1 MLNLYK
7 GSIAVFCLTAI
18 ALTCLHYLPSNRTLL
33 ALDSPSST
41 IKKTKKTPAERAL
54 YAEERAKFEFDM
66 LKNPQTGKIPEGIHE
81 RELKQV
87 SFAPQLS
94 QQLKGAGITVTP
106 RGPNNFGGRT
116 RAIAFDVSDGT
127 NSTIIAGGVSSGVF
141 RTTNLGSS
149 WTKVS
154 ANDEIHNVTAIAQDT
169 RVGQQNVWYYG
180 TGEGLG
186 NSASLGSAYRGF
198 GIWKSTDGGLTWAR
212 LVNSSPSDLETFECE
227 DYIWRIAVDPT
238 NGNVYAAIPNAII
251 RSTDGGANWSIVIG
265 AGCANSIAV
274 QTDVVISPTGVVYA
288 AFSGEAGTAN
298 DGVWRSISGDLGSFT
313 RIAGNASPAGW
324 NAAAD
329 YGRVVL
335 ALAPSDEAILY
346 ALYDNETGGGCIT
359 PAPEADFFRYDTLTN
374 NWTNLS
380 ANLPD
385 EAGCL
390 SGNDPFAI
398 QGGYDLCV
406 AVKPDDPNTVFVG
419 GTNVYRSTDGFSTT
433 GNTTRIGGYVNSG
446 SYGLYPNH
454 HPDIHILVFAPNS
467 GGGFDENEIL
477 FTGTDGGIH
486 NGDIT
491 EPTVSW
497 NSMNNDYVTYQYY
510 HAAISPV
517 IGSNTLIGG
526 TQDNGTT
533 ETTTGSNHS
542 RILGGDGVAVGIA
555 KGGSPY
561 YLGTQN
567 GSIRRFV
574 GSSTTITPNGSN
586 SIFVT
591 YFHLDPENTEYL
603 YYASRNTIYRTTS
616 ASSVS
621 SGTWEEMTGIGGA
634 MGGDIRSM
642 ATSKG
647 SGYDVSDANRKLFIG
662 TANGEVWRLDDP
674 AFAGTGTVPV
684 EITPPAASTG
694 LVSSISV
701 NPVNDNEVMITY
713 SNYGISSV
721 FHTTNA
727 NVANP
732 TWTNIE
738 GNIPLPSFRASSI
751 VDAGSGNTFYLVG
764 TSVGLYCTQT
774 LAGGATVW
782 SRVGPNS
789 IGFALVSQLAL
800 RPVDNFLVAG
810 THGNGMYM
818 LEVPSLPRIAFDNI
832 CIEETENTVNTVSC
846 RNYEDIDI
854 NMVVTEAPT
863 GAATITISNTGTAT
877 EGVDYDILNPGKQL
891 TFANG
896 STAGQTVNLRI
907 YDDSNPEADETIILD
922 FVVSGATD
930 AEKASSNGTQTI
942 IIKDNDFA
950 PGTIVTVWEEDF
962 ENGITF
968 SNFAG
973 TDWASGGFG
982 GTSFSSLWRT
992 GAAGGMTGSQSAYVS
1007 DDNGAS
1013 ASYDKTAVEN
1023 LVLRTELIDA
1033 TAFADLTLN
1042 FDFKSNG
1049 NPGSDYGILSYSL
1062 NGSNFTNIEGGTLGP
1077 YTGVAAT
1084 TNRTVALPAALNNQ
1098 NFYLGFRWINND
1110 DGVGTD
1116 PPFTIDNLLITTPF
1130 EPAVE
1135 TVLNSN
1141 NEQYFGPNETVHFYI
1156 GGDIIAS
1163 LKNNST
1169 YDYGCTSVTIDRE
1182 GTGAE
1187 AAWSAV
1193 AGEELASKT
1202 LLITPSNN
1210 APGAGQTYDLTLY
1223 YTQAEFDGWV
1233 ANSDVTHTTA
1243 DFKIVKSSGAIKD
1256 LNIGSTNASV
1266 NTATTYAAY
1275 GTEHSFTATF
1285 DGGFSGFGGG
1295 DPSSPTFPVEF
1306 ISFTAKQVGADV
1318 QLDWSTA
1325 LEINSDR
1332 FEIERSEDGISFS
1345 KIGSLPSTGGQDG
1358 ADYQFYDL
1366 SPLVGSNIYRLRQVD
1381 LDGQYDYSPS
1391 VEVSF
1396 EAVLVAKIGPNPFQT
1411 HFSLELADAGKHV
1424 YEFELFDLKG
1434 KKVHSRRLEF
1444 TDRLNEKVDLPNLV
1458 PGQYLYTL
1466 RKRDAL
1472 LSGKLLK
1479 Y

>member
-1 MLNLYK
+1 M
-7 GSIAVFCLTAI
+7 
-18 ALTCLHYLPSNRTLL
+18 
-33 ALDSPSST
+33 
-41 IKKTKKTPAERAL
+41 KKTKKTPAERAL
-54 YAEERAKFEFDM
+54 YADERAKFEFDM
-66 LKNPQTGKIPEGIHE
+66 LKNPKTGKIPEGIHE

-87 SFAPQLS
+87 SLAPSLS
-94 QQLKGAGITVTP
+94 QQLKGTGITVTP
-106 RGPNNFGGRT
+106 RGPNNLGGRT
-116 RAIAFDVSDGT
+116 RAIAFDVSDAT
-127 NSTIIAGGVSSGVF
+127 NSTILAGGVSSGVF

-154 ANDEIHNVTAIAQDT
+154 PNDEIHNVTAIAQDT
-169 RVGQQNVWYYG
+169 RAGQQNVWYYG

-186 NSASLGSAYRGF
+186 NSASLGSAYRGY
-198 GIWKSTDGGLTWAR
+198 GIWKSINGGLNWAR
-212 LVNSSPSDLETFECE
+212 LPNSSPSDLETFECE

-265 AGCANSIAV
+265 SGCANSIAV

-298 DGVWRSISGDLGSFT
+298 DGVWRSISGNAGSYT
-313 RIAGNASPAGW
+313 RIAGNTSPTGW
-324 NAAAD
+324 NAAAN

-335 ALAPSDEAILY
+335 ALAPSDEAVLY
-346 ALYDNETGGGCIT
+346 ALYDNETGGGCAT

-374 NWTNLS
+374 NWTDLS

-433 GNTTRIGGYVNSG
+433 GNTTRIGGYVSAS

-454 HPDIHILVFAPNS
+454 HPDIHILVFAPNG
-467 GGGFDENEIL
+467 GGGFDEDEIL

-491 EPTVSW
+491 EATVSW

-510 HAAISPV
+510 HSAISPA

-533 ETTTGSNHS
+533 ETTAGTNHS

-555 KGGSPY
+555 SASGPY
-561 YLGTQN
+561 YIGTQA
-567 GSIRRFV
+567 GSIRRYT
-574 GSSTTITPNGSN
+574 GSSTVITPNASN

-591 YFHLDPENTEYL
+591 YFHLDPDNTEYL
-603 YYASRNTIYRTTS
+603 YYASLNTVYRTIS
-616 ASSVS
+616 ASTVN
-621 SGTWEEMTGIGGA
+621 SGSWFEMTGIGSV
-634 MGGDIRSM
+634 MGGEIRSL
-642 ATSKG
+642 ATSRS
-647 SGYDVSDANRKLFIG
+647 SGYASSDANRKLYIG
-662 TANGEVWRLDDP
+662 TSNGEVWRLNDP
-674 AFAGTGTVPV
+674 AFTATNTIPV
-684 EITPPAASTG
+684 EITPPTASGG

-701 NPVNDNEVMITY
+701 NPSDDNEIMLTY
-713 SNYGISSV
+713 SNYGINSV
-721 FHTTNA
+721 FHTNNA
-727 NVANP
+727 NAANP

-751 VDAGSGNTFYLVG
+751 VDAGGGDIFYLVG

-774 LAGGATVW
+774 LAGGGTVW

-789 IGFALVSQLAL
+789 IGYALVSQLAL

-818 LEVPSLPRIAFDNI
+818 LEVPSVPTIAFS
-832 CIEETENTVNTVSC
+832 EMSSTSAENGVNTISC
-846 RNYEDIDI
+846 RSYEDISI
-854 NMVVTEAPT
+854 SMLITNAPT
-863 GAATITISNTGTAT
+863 GAATVTISNTGTAT
-877 EGVDYDILNPGKQL
+877 EGVDYEILNPSKQL
-891 TFANG
+891 TFPDG
-896 STAGQTVNLRI
+896 STASQDVNIRI
-907 YDDSNPEADETIILD
+907 YDDTNPEGNESIILD
-922 FVVSGATD
+922 FTVSGTTN
-930 AEKASSNGTQTI
+930 AEKANANITHTLNLR
-942 IIKDNDFA
+942 DNDFIPA
-950 PGTIVTVWEEDF
+950 SIVTVWEEDF

-968 SNFAG
+968 GNFAG

-982 GTSFSSLWRT
+982 GTSFNSLWRT
-992 GAAGGMTGSQSAYVS
+992 GSAGGMTGAQSAYVS

-1013 ASYDKTAVEN
+1013 ASYDKSAVEN
-1023 LVLRTELIDA
+1023 LVLRTEVIDA
-1033 TAFADLTLN
+1033 TAFADMTLT

-1062 NGSNFTNIEGGTLGP
+1062 NGSNFTNIEGNTLGP
-1077 YTGVAAT
+1077 YTGVTAS

-1098 NFYLGFRWINND
+1098 NFYLGFRWINDD
-1110 DGVGTD
+1110 DGAGTD
-1116 PPFTIDNLLITTPF
+1116 PPFTIDNLRITTPF

-1135 TVLNSN
+1135 TVLNSSD
-1141 NEQYFGPNETVHFYI
+1141 EQNFGPNETVFFYI
-1156 GGDIIAS
+1156 GGDLIAS

-1169 YDYGCTSVTIDRE
+1169 YDYGCTSVTIDRA
-1182 GTGAE
+1182 GTAAE
-1187 AAWSAV
+1187 AAWSNV

-1202 LLITPSNN
+1202 VLITPTNN
-1210 APGAGQTYDLTLY
+1210 APAAGQTYDLTLY

-1233 ANSDVTHTTA
+1233 ANSDVAHTTA
-1243 DFKIVKSSGAIKD
+1243 DFKLVKSSGAIQD

-1266 NTATTYAAY
+1266 NTGTSYAAY
-1275 GTEHSFTATF
+1275 GTDHSFTATF

-1306 ISFTAKQVGADV
+1306 ISFTAEQAGADV
-1318 QLDWSTA
+1318 KLDWSTA

-1345 KIGSLPSTGGQDG
+1345 KIGSVASTGGQNG
-1358 ADYQFYDL
+1358 AVYTFYDQ
-1366 SPLVGSNIYRLRQVD
+1366 SPLTGTNVYRLRQVD
-1381 LDGQYDYSPS
+1381 IDGRYDYSTQ

-1396 EAVLVAKIGPNPFQT
+1396 EAVLIAKIGPNPFQT
-1411 HFSLELADAGKHV
+1411 YFNLELADPGKHI

-1434 KKVHSRRLEF
+1434 EKLYERRLEF
-1444 TDRLNEKVDLPNLV
+1444 TDRLNEKVDLPNLAT
-1458 PGQYLYTL
+1458 G
-1466 RKRDAL
+1466 
-1472 LSGKLLK
+1472 
-1479 Y
+1479 